1 MIAFDEIL
9 RGFSGSIVSIDGR
22 AVVTIYQDDDGTYH
36 AYRMPRCSIGDYFA
50 VLSWL
55 MDEDGRPVE

>member
-1 MIAFDEIL
+1 MIEFDEIL
-9 RGFSGSIVSIDGR
+9 RSLNGSTVFIDGR
-22 AVVTIYQDDDGTYH
+22 RVVKIYQDNDGVYH

-55 MDEDGRPVE
+55 MDEDGRPAE

>member
-1 MIAFDEIL
+1 MTSFDDIL
-9 RGFSGSIVSIDGR
+9 SRLNGSIVSIDGR
-22 AVVTIYQDDDGTYH
+22 RVVKIYQDEDGRYH

-55 MDEDGRPVE
+55 IDENGRPPE

>member
-1 MIAFDEIL
+1 MIDFDEIL
-9 RGFSGSIVSIDGR
+9 HSLNGSSVFINGRRVVKIYKDNDGR
-22 AVVTIYQDDDGTYH
+22 YH

-55 MDEDGRPVE
+55 MDEDGRPTE